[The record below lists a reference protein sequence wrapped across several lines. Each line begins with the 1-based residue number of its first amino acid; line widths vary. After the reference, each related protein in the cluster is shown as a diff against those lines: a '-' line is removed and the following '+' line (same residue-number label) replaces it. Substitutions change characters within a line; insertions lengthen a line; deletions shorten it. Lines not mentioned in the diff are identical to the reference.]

1 MRIYSIS
8 VNDDS
13 CESTLSLNRVD
24 SYAYPS
30 PIKSVTYNADY
41 GRVCILVEN
50 RCELLYSTDLAKGEY
65 KSLITPFK
73 KDATCCFCMH
83 GAFFCFVLR
92 IDSILFCGSDTITRI
107 SFTGQISE
115 QSFSHPILAI
125 DAINKSIALLLAN
138 GDAVFLFGPD
148 LREESRISIP
158 SITETS
164 ICTLLWGDA
173 SHLLLGVA
181 SSSSLH
187 LFLLSHSSTWSST
200 ELEPLCMP
208 DTGRPFASRWSL
220 CFDITLG
227 LFVASHAASSELC
240 LVSYNDAE
248 WKLLSASDGENV
260 CVPLDDCFEP
270 LAVERMAVVREG
282 DRSFLLFATD
292 GEDAA
297 AGIRRAYDDDVI
309 ILPTPFDFRENDAD
323 DFVFDVDPGC
333 VCTTVIN
340 MDEDSISLD
349 CPRLFM
355 DDEYHYYDENVPS
368 DLGDHSVKDDDAD
381 ITFNEYGLPV
391 VDGIINID
399 NTANDDN
406 HNDNTPDETPIPID
420 NDYQTLLPPPLSLPA
435 AIPALRALRQ
445 QMQRHRDHRKQLR
458 KQLESLPRESQLPPS
473 QRILRAIEEETAVL
487 TQLKEAKRSLRD
499 YLAKSAESIRLG
511 SQHPH
516 SLRWDLLARGFL
528 GTDACA
534 ILAPSAPETNVVV
547 ESLDRFFSEKP
558 SSLHVSFA
566 SLKSRTIASMAQEWR
581 SDSGKRV
588 SERCREEV
596 FEVLLREER
605 ERERER
611 EVAAAKE
618 AARAKE
624 EERKRQAE
632 ETLLK
637 EKERK
642 EKERREK
649 EKEEKERKG
658 KKEMPATTNPFA
670 ATQSSGVSGT
680 KENGMVEKPGVSQ
693 PAKNTV
699 NNGPFNAVTQTSG
712 NFGKKMEGNGGLF
725 GKAGEAQ
732 NGGLF
737 GKPAANGGVFNKPA
751 GNTENPFN
759 QPAGNGGLFSKPAE
773 SAGKGGLFGQTT
785 ETNGGLF
792 GKPAANGGMFNK
804 PAENNGGL
812 FGKPAENQNGG
823 LFGKP
828 AESGSGMF
836 NKPAEPNAGLFS
848 KPAEPN
854 AGLFSKPAAS
864 GGLFSSQ
871 GGFTS
876 QQSQGGLFG
885 GGQQSAFNAPK
896 GGLFASQAKQVNPVA
911 VLMSCHIG

>member
-1 MRIYSIS
+1 MR
-8 VNDDS
+8 
-13 CESTLSLNRVD
+13 RV
-24 SYAYPS
+24 A
-30 PIKSVTYNADY
+30 I
-41 GRVCILVEN
+41 VCKVD
-50 RCELLYSTDLAKGEY
+50 LLYFALHAG
-65 KSLITPFK
+65 SL
-73 KDATCCFCMH
+73 
-83 GAFFCFVLR
+83 
-92 IDSILFCGSDTITRI
+92 LFCGSDTITRI
-107 SFTGQISE
+107 TFTGQTSE
-115 QSFSHPILAI
+115 KSFSHPILSI
-125 DAINKSIALLLAN
+125 DTLNDSIALLLSN
-138 GDAVFLFGPD
+138 GEVVFLSGSD
-148 LREESRISIP
+148 LRETSRVTVPCVTESSL
-158 SITETS
+158 
-164 ICTLLWGDA
+164 CTLLWGEA

-181 SSSSLH
+181 SASLH
-187 LFLLSHSSTWSST
+187 LFLLSPQSAT
-200 ELEPLCMP
+200 ELAPLCTP
-208 DTGRPFASRWSL
+208 DTGRSFSSRWSL
-220 CFDITLG
+220 GFDAALG

-240 LVSYNDAE
+240 LVSRARGE
-248 WKLLSASDGENV
+248 WRLLSAGDGENV
-260 CVPLDDCFEP
+260 CVPLDESFEP
-270 LAVERMAVVREG
+270 LAVERVAVVRERG
-282 DRSFLLFATD
+282 KSFLFFATE

-297 AGIRRAYDDDVI
+297 AGIRRVCGDEEEDNDDIHSDDGDDGCNDDGEEEEMNDDDEE
-309 ILPTPFDFRENDAD
+309 DMN
-323 DFVFDVDPGC
+323 
-333 VCTTVIN
+333 
-340 MDEDSISLD
+340 DEDS
-349 CPRLFM
+349 
-355 DDEYHYYDENVPS
+355 N
-368 DLGDHSVKDDDAD
+368 
-381 ITFNEYGLPV
+381 N
-391 VDGIINID
+391 N
-399 NTANDDN
+399 NTNNDDN
-406 HNDNTPDETPIPID
+406 DDDMDSQHTNDHDDIMMDTTMNDLSITEKENNNDISPDETPIPID
-420 NDYQTLLPPPLSLPA
+420 NEYQTLIPPPLSLPA
-435 AIPALRALRQ
+435 AIPALRELQRHIL
-445 QMQRHRDHRKQLR
+445 RHRDHR

-658 KKEMPATTNPFA
+658 KKEMPATTNPLA

-712 NFGKKMEGNGGLF
+712 NFGKKTEGNGGLF

-848 KPAEPN
+848 KPA
-854 AGLFSKPAAS
+854 AS

>member
-1 MRIYSIS
+1 MR
-8 VNDDS
+8 
-13 CESTLSLNRVD
+13 RV
-24 SYAYPS
+24 A
-30 PIKSVTYNADY
+30 I
-41 GRVCILVEN
+41 VCKVD
-50 RCELLYSTDLAKGEY
+50 LLYFALHAG
-65 KSLITPFK
+65 SL
-73 KDATCCFCMH
+73 
-83 GAFFCFVLR
+83 
-92 IDSILFCGSDTITRI
+92 LFCGSDTITRI
-107 SFTGQISE
+107 SFTGETSE
-115 QSFSHPILAI
+115 KSFSHPILSI
-125 DAINKSIALLLAN
+125 DTLNDSIALLLSN
-138 GDAVFLFGPD
+138 GEVVFLSGSD
-148 LREESRISIP
+148 LRETSRVTVPCVTESSL
-158 SITETS
+158 
-164 ICTLLWGDA
+164 CTLLWGEA

-181 SSSSLH
+181 SASLH
-187 LFLLSHSSTWSST
+187 LFLLSPQSAT
-200 ELEPLCMP
+200 ELAPLCTP
-208 DTGRPFASRWSL
+208 DTGRSFSSRWSL
-220 CFDITLG
+220 GFDAALG

-240 LVSYNDAE
+240 LVSRARGE
-248 WKLLSASDGENV
+248 WRLLSADDGENV
-260 CVPLDDCFEP
+260 CVPLDEGFEP
-270 LAVERMAVVREG
+270 LAVERVAVVRERG
-282 DRSFLLFATD
+282 KSFLFFATE

-297 AGIRRAYDDDVI
+297 AGIRRVCGDEEEMNDDGCNDDGDEEEMNDDDI
-309 ILPTPFDFRENDAD
+309 HSDDDDDDMNDD
-323 DFVFDVDPGC
+323 GC
-333 VCTTVIN
+333 N
-340 MDEDSISLD
+340 DMNDEDS
-349 CPRLFM
+349 
-355 DDEYHYYDENVPS
+355 N
-368 DLGDHSVKDDDAD
+368 
-381 ITFNEYGLPV
+381 N
-391 VDGIINID
+391 N
-399 NTANDDN
+399 NTNNDDN
-406 HNDNTPDETPIPID
+406 DDDIDSQHTNDHDDIMMDTTMNDLSITEKENNNDISPDETPIPID
-420 NDYQTLLPPPLSLPA
+420 KEYQTLLPPPLSLPA
-435 AIPALRALRQ
+435 AIPALRELQRHIL
-445 QMQRHRDHRKQLR
+445 RHRDHR
-458 KQLESLPRESQLPPS
+458 KQLESLPREPQLPPS

-528 GTDACA
+528 GTDVCA

-642 EKERREK
+642 ERERREK
-649 EKEEKERKG
+649 EKEEKERREKEEKEEKEKG
-658 KKEMPATTNPFA
+658 KKEMPATTNPLA

-693 PAKNTV
+693 PAKNTA

-712 NFGKKMEGNGGLF
+712 NFGKKTEGNGGLF

-836 NKPAEPNAGLFS
+836 NKPAEPNAGLFN

-864 GGLFSSQ
+864 GGLFGSQ

-876 QQSQGGLFG
+876 QQNQGGLFG
-885 GGQQSAFNAPK
+885 SGQQSAFNAPK

>member
-1 MRIYSIS
+1 MR
-8 VNDDS
+8 
-13 CESTLSLNRVD
+13 RV
-24 SYAYPS
+24 A
-30 PIKSVTYNADY
+30 I
-41 GRVCILVEN
+41 VCKVD
-50 RCELLYSTDLAKGEY
+50 LLYFALHAG
-65 KSLITPFK
+65 SL
-73 KDATCCFCMH
+73 
-83 GAFFCFVLR
+83 
-92 IDSILFCGSDTITRI
+92 LFCGSDTITRI
-107 SFTGQISE
+107 SFTGQTSE
-115 QSFSHPILAI
+115 KSFSHPILSI
-125 DAINKSIALLLAN
+125 DTLNDSIALLLSN
-138 GDAVFLFGPD
+138 GEVVFLSGSD
-148 LREESRISIP
+148 LRETSRVTVPCVTESSL
-158 SITETS
+158 
-164 ICTLLWGDA
+164 CTLLWGEA

-181 SSSSLH
+181 SASLH
-187 LFLLSHSSTWSST
+187 LFLLSPQSAT
-200 ELEPLCMP
+200 ELAPLCTP
-208 DTGRPFASRWSL
+208 DTGRSFSSRWSL
-220 CFDITLG
+220 GFDAALG

-240 LVSYNDAE
+240 LVSRARGE
-248 WKLLSASDGENV
+248 WRLLSAGDGENV
-260 CVPLDDCFEP
+260 CVPLDESFEP
-270 LAVERMAVVREG
+270 LAVERVAVVRERG
-282 DRSFLLFATD
+282 KSFLFFATE

-297 AGIRRAYDDDVI
+297 AGIRRVCGEEEEDNDDIHSD
-309 ILPTPFDFRENDAD
+309 DGDDGCNDDGEEEEMND
-323 DFVFDVDPGC
+323 DEEEDM
-333 VCTTVIN
+333 N
-340 MDEDSISLD
+340 DEDS
-349 CPRLFM
+349 
-355 DDEYHYYDENVPS
+355 N
-368 DLGDHSVKDDDAD
+368 
-381 ITFNEYGLPV
+381 N
-391 VDGIINID
+391 N
-399 NTANDDN
+399 NTNNDDN
-406 HNDNTPDETPIPID
+406 DDDMDSQHTNDHDDIMMDTTMNDLSITEKENNNDISPDETPIPID
-420 NDYQTLLPPPLSLPA
+420 NEYQTLIPPPLSLPA
-435 AIPALRALRQ
+435 AIPALRELQRHIL
-445 QMQRHRDHRKQLR
+445 RHRDHR

-649 EKEEKERKG
+649 EKEEKEEKEKERKG
-658 KKEMPATTNPFA
+658 KKEMPATTNPLA

-712 NFGKKMEGNGGLF
+712 NFGKKTEGNGGLF

-848 KPAEPN
+848 KPA
-854 AGLFSKPAAS
+854 AS

>member
-1 MRIYSIS
+1 MR
-8 VNDDS
+8 
-13 CESTLSLNRVD
+13 RV
-24 SYAYPS
+24 A
-30 PIKSVTYNADY
+30 I
-41 GRVCILVEN
+41 VCKVD
-50 RCELLYSTDLAKGEY
+50 LLYFALHAG
-65 KSLITPFK
+65 SL
-73 KDATCCFCMH
+73 
-83 GAFFCFVLR
+83 
-92 IDSILFCGSDTITRI
+92 LFCGSDTITRI
-107 SFTGQISE
+107 SFTGQTSE
-115 QSFSHPILAI
+115 KSFSHPILSI
-125 DAINKSIALLLAN
+125 DTLNDSIALLLSN
-138 GDAVFLFGPD
+138 GEVVFLSGSD
-148 LREESRISIP
+148 LRETSRVTVPCVTESSL
-158 SITETS
+158 
-164 ICTLLWGDA
+164 CTLLWGEA

-181 SSSSLH
+181 SASLH
-187 LFLLSHSSTWSST
+187 LFLLSPQSAT
-200 ELEPLCMP
+200 ELAPLCTP
-208 DTGRPFASRWSL
+208 DTGRSFTSRWSL
-220 CFDITLG
+220 GFDAALG

-240 LVSYNDAE
+240 LVSRARGE
-248 WKLLSASDGENV
+248 WRLLSAGDGENV
-260 CVPLDDCFEP
+260 CVPLDETFEP
-270 LAVERMAVVREG
+270 LAVERVAVVRERG
-282 DRSFLLFATD
+282 KSFLFFATE

-297 AGIRRAYDDDVI
+297 AGIRRVCGEEEEDNNDDIHSDDGDDGCNDDGEEEEMNDDDEE
-309 ILPTPFDFRENDAD
+309 DMN
-323 DFVFDVDPGC
+323 
-333 VCTTVIN
+333 
-340 MDEDSISLD
+340 DEDS
-349 CPRLFM
+349 
-355 DDEYHYYDENVPS
+355 N
-368 DLGDHSVKDDDAD
+368 
-381 ITFNEYGLPV
+381 N
-391 VDGIINID
+391 N
-399 NTANDDN
+399 NTNNDDN
-406 HNDNTPDETPIPID
+406 DDDMDSQHTNDHDDIMMDTTMNDLSITEKENNNDISPDETPIPID
-420 NDYQTLLPPPLSLPA
+420 NEYQTLIPPPLSLPA
-435 AIPALRALRQ
+435 AIPALREL
-445 QMQRHRDHRKQLR
+445 QRHILHHRDHR

-566 SLKSRTIASMAQEWR
+566 SLKSRTIASMAQKWR

-658 KKEMPATTNPFA
+658 KKEMPATTNPLA

-712 NFGKKMEGNGGLF
+712 NFGKKTEGNGGLF

-737 GKPAANGGVFNKPA
+737 GKPAANGGMFNKPA

-848 KPAEPN
+848 KPA
-854 AGLFSKPAAS
+854 AS

>member
-1 MRIYSIS
+1 MR
-8 VNDDS
+8 
-13 CESTLSLNRVD
+13 RV
-24 SYAYPS
+24 A
-30 PIKSVTYNADY
+30 I
-41 GRVCILVEN
+41 VCKVD
-50 RCELLYSTDLAKGEY
+50 LLYFALHAG
-65 KSLITPFK
+65 SL
-73 KDATCCFCMH
+73 
-83 GAFFCFVLR
+83 
-92 IDSILFCGSDTITRI
+92 LFCGSDTITRI
-107 SFTGQISE
+107 SFTGQTSE
-115 QSFSHPILAI
+115 KSFSHPILSI
-125 DAINKSIALLLAN
+125 DTLNDSIALLLSN
-138 GDAVFLFGPD
+138 GEVVFLSGSD
-148 LREESRISIP
+148 LRETSRVTVPCVTESSL
-158 SITETS
+158 
-164 ICTLLWGDA
+164 CTLLWGEA

-181 SSSSLH
+181 SASLH
-187 LFLLSHSSTWSST
+187 LFLLSPQSAT
-200 ELEPLCMP
+200 ELAPLCTP
-208 DTGRPFASRWSL
+208 DTGCSFSSRWSFG
-220 CFDITLG
+220 FDAALG

-240 LVSYNDAE
+240 LVNRARGE
-248 WKLLSASDGENV
+248 WRLLSAGDGENV
-260 CVPLDDCFEP
+260 CVPLDESFEP
-270 LAVERMAVVREG
+270 LAVERVAVVREG
-282 DRSFLLFATD
+282 GKSFLFFATE

-297 AGIRRAYDDDVI
+297 AGIRRVCGDEEENDNDDIHSDDGCNDDD
-309 ILPTPFDFRENDAD
+309 DDDMNDD
-323 DFVFDVDPGC
+323 GC
-333 VCTTVIN
+333 N
-340 MDEDSISLD
+340 DMNDEDG
-349 CPRLFM
+349 
-355 DDEYHYYDENVPS
+355 N
-368 DLGDHSVKDDDAD
+368 
-381 ITFNEYGLPV
+381 N
-391 VDGIINID
+391 N
-399 NTANDDN
+399 NTNNDDN
-406 HNDNTPDETPIPID
+406 DDDMDSQHTNDHDDIMMDTTMNDLSITEKENNNDISPDETPIPID
-420 NDYQTLLPPPLSLPA
+420 KEYQTLLPPPLSLPA
-435 AIPALRALRQ
+435 AIPALRELQRHIL
-445 QMQRHRDHRKQLR
+445 RHRDHR
-458 KQLESLPRESQLPPS
+458 KQLESLPREPQLPPS

-528 GTDACA
+528 GTDVCA

-637 EKERK
+637 EKERR

-649 EKEEKERKG
+649 EKEKEEKERKEKEEKG

-693 PAKNTV
+693 PAKNTA

-712 NFGKKMEGNGGLF
+712 NFGKKTEGNGGLF

-751 GNTENPFN
+751 GNTGNPFN

-848 KPAEPN
+848 KPAASE
-854 AGLFSKPAAS
+854 GLF
-864 GGLFSSQ
+864 GSQ

>member
-1 MRIYSIS
+1 MR
-8 VNDDS
+8 
-13 CESTLSLNRVD
+13 RV
-24 SYAYPS
+24 A
-30 PIKSVTYNADY
+30 I
-41 GRVCILVEN
+41 VCKVD
-50 RCELLYSTDLAKGEY
+50 LLYFALHAG
-65 KSLITPFK
+65 SL
-73 KDATCCFCMH
+73 
-83 GAFFCFVLR
+83 
-92 IDSILFCGSDTITRI
+92 LFCGSDTITRI
-107 SFTGQISE
+107 SFTGQTSE
-115 QSFSHPILAI
+115 KSFSHPILSI
-125 DAINKSIALLLAN
+125 DTLNDSIALLLSN
-138 GDAVFLFGPD
+138 GEVVFLSGSD
-148 LREESRISIP
+148 LRETSRVTVPCVTESSL
-158 SITETS
+158 
-164 ICTLLWGDA
+164 CTLLWGEA

-181 SSSSLH
+181 SASLH
-187 LFLLSHSSTWSST
+187 LFLLSPQSAT
-200 ELEPLCMP
+200 ELAPLCTP
-208 DTGRPFASRWSL
+208 DTGRSFTSRWSL
-220 CFDITLG
+220 GFDAALG

-240 LVSYNDAE
+240 LVSRARGE
-248 WKLLSASDGENV
+248 WRLLSAGDGENV
-260 CVPLDDCFEP
+260 CVPLDESFEP
-270 LAVERMAVVREG
+270 LAVERVAVVRERG
-282 DRSFLLFATD
+282 KSFLFFATE

-297 AGIRRAYDDDVI
+297 AGIRRVCGEEEEEDNDDIHSD
-309 ILPTPFDFRENDAD
+309 DGDDGCNDDGEEEMND
-323 DFVFDVDPGC
+323 DEEEDM
-333 VCTTVIN
+333 N
-340 MDEDSISLD
+340 DEDS
-349 CPRLFM
+349 
-355 DDEYHYYDENVPS
+355 N
-368 DLGDHSVKDDDAD
+368 
-381 ITFNEYGLPV
+381 N
-391 VDGIINID
+391 N
-399 NTANDDN
+399 NTNNDDN
-406 HNDNTPDETPIPID
+406 DDDMDSQHTNDHDDIMMDTTMNDLSITEKENNNDISPDETPIPID
-420 NDYQTLLPPPLSLPA
+420 NEYQTLIPPPLSLPA
-435 AIPALRALRQ
+435 AIPALRELQRHIL
-445 QMQRHRDHRKQLR
+445 RHRDHR

-658 KKEMPATTNPFA
+658 KKEMPATTNPLA

-712 NFGKKMEGNGGLF
+712 NFGKKTEGNGGLF

-737 GKPAANGGVFNKPA
+737 GKPAANGGMFNKPA

-848 KPAEPN
+848 KPA
-854 AGLFSKPAAS
+854 AS

>member
-1 MRIYSIS
+1 MR
-8 VNDDS
+8 
-13 CESTLSLNRVD
+13 RV
-24 SYAYPS
+24 A
-30 PIKSVTYNADY
+30 I
-41 GRVCILVEN
+41 VCKVD
-50 RCELLYSTDLAKGEY
+50 LLYFALHAG
-65 KSLITPFK
+65 SL
-73 KDATCCFCMH
+73 
-83 GAFFCFVLR
+83 
-92 IDSILFCGSDTITRI
+92 LFCGSDTITRI
-107 SFTGQISE
+107 SFTGQTSE
-115 QSFSHPILAI
+115 KSFSHPILSI
-125 DAINKSIALLLAN
+125 DTLNDSIALLLSN
-138 GDAVFLFGPD
+138 GEVVFLSGSD
-148 LREESRISIP
+148 LRETSRVTVPCVTESSL
-158 SITETS
+158 
-164 ICTLLWGDA
+164 CTLLWGEA

-181 SSSSLH
+181 SASLH
-187 LFLLSHSSTWSST
+187 LFLLSPQSAT
-200 ELEPLCMP
+200 ELAPLCTP
-208 DTGRPFASRWSL
+208 DTGRSFSSRWSL
-220 CFDITLG
+220 GFDAALG

-240 LVSYNDAE
+240 LVSRARGE
-248 WKLLSASDGENV
+248 WRLLSAGDGENV
-260 CVPLDDCFEP
+260 CVPLDESFEP
-270 LAVERMAVVREG
+270 LAVERVAVVRERG
-282 DRSFLLFATD
+282 KSFLFFATE

-297 AGIRRAYDDDVI
+297 AGIRRVCGEEEEEDNDDIHSDDGDDI
-309 ILPTPFDFRENDAD
+309 HSDDGDDIHSDDGDEEEDNDDIHSD
-323 DFVFDVDPGC
+323 DGDDGC
-333 VCTTVIN
+333 N
-340 MDEDSISLD
+340 DDGEEEEMNDDEEEDMNDEDS
-349 CPRLFM
+349 
-355 DDEYHYYDENVPS
+355 N
-368 DLGDHSVKDDDAD
+368 
-381 ITFNEYGLPV
+381 N
-391 VDGIINID
+391 N
-399 NTANDDN
+399 NTNNDDN
-406 HNDNTPDETPIPID
+406 DDDMDSQHTNDHDDIMMDTTMNDLSITEKENNNDISPDETPIPID
-420 NDYQTLLPPPLSLPA
+420 NEYQTLIPPPLSLPA
-435 AIPALRALRQ
+435 AIPALRELQRHIL
-445 QMQRHRDHRKQLR
+445 RHRDHR
-458 KQLESLPRESQLPPS
+458 KQLESLPREPQLPPS

-558 SSLHVSFA
+558 SSVHVSFA

-658 KKEMPATTNPFA
+658 KKEMPATTNPLA

-693 PAKNTV
+693 PAKNTA

-712 NFGKKMEGNGGLF
+712 NFGKKTEGNGGLF

-751 GNTENPFN
+751 GNTGNPFN

-848 KPAEPN
+848 KPA
-854 AGLFSKPAAS
+854 AS

>member
-1 MRIYSIS
+1 MH
-8 VNDDS
+8 
-13 CESTLSLNRVD
+13 RV
-24 SYAYPS
+24 A
-30 PIKSVTYNADY
+30 I
-41 GRVCILVEN
+41 VCKVD
-50 RCELLYSTDLAKGEY
+50 LLYFALHAG
-65 KSLITPFK
+65 SL
-73 KDATCCFCMH
+73 
-83 GAFFCFVLR
+83 
-92 IDSILFCGSDTITRI
+92 LFCGSDTITRI
-107 SFTGQISE
+107 SFTGQTSE
-115 QSFSHPILAI
+115 KSFSHPILSI
-125 DAINKSIALLLAN
+125 DTLNDSIALLLSN
-138 GDAVFLFGPD
+138 GEVVFLSGSD
-148 LREESRISIP
+148 LRETSRVTVPCVTESSL
-158 SITETS
+158 
-164 ICTLLWGDA
+164 CTLLWGEA

-181 SSSSLH
+181 SASLH
-187 LFLLSHSSTWSST
+187 LFLLSPQSAT
-200 ELEPLCMP
+200 ELAPLCTP
-208 DTGRPFASRWSL
+208 DTGRSFSSRWSL
-220 CFDITLG
+220 GFDAALG

-240 LVSYNDAE
+240 LVSRARGE
-248 WKLLSASDGENV
+248 WRLLSAGDGENV
-260 CVPLDDCFEP
+260 CVPLDESFEP
-270 LAVERMAVVREG
+270 LAVERVAVVREG
-282 DRSFLLFATD
+282 GKSFLFFATE

-297 AGIRRAYDDDVI
+297 AGIRRVCGEEEEDDNDDIHSDDGDEEEDNDDIHSDYGDDIHSDDGEEEEMNDDDEE
-309 ILPTPFDFRENDAD
+309 DMN
-323 DFVFDVDPGC
+323 
-333 VCTTVIN
+333 
-340 MDEDSISLD
+340 DEDS
-349 CPRLFM
+349 
-355 DDEYHYYDENVPS
+355 N
-368 DLGDHSVKDDDAD
+368 
-381 ITFNEYGLPV
+381 N
-391 VDGIINID
+391 N
-399 NTANDDN
+399 NTNNDDN
-406 HNDNTPDETPIPID
+406 DDDMDSQHTNDHDDIMMDTTMNDLSITEKENNNDISPDETPIPID
-420 NDYQTLLPPPLSLPA
+420 NEYQTLIPPPLSLPA
-435 AIPALRALRQ
+435 AIPALRELQRHIL
-445 QMQRHRDHRKQLR
+445 RHRDHR

-658 KKEMPATTNPFA
+658 KKEMLATTNPLA

-712 NFGKKMEGNGGLF
+712 NFGKKTEGNGGLF

-848 KPAEPN
+848 KPA
-854 AGLFSKPAAS
+854 AS

-896 GGLFASQAKQVNPVA
+896 GGLVASQAKQVNPVA

>member
-1 MRIYSIS
+1 MR
-8 VNDDS
+8 
-13 CESTLSLNRVD
+13 RV
-24 SYAYPS
+24 A
-30 PIKSVTYNADY
+30 I
-41 GRVCILVEN
+41 VCKVD
-50 RCELLYSTDLAKGEY
+50 LLYFALHAG
-65 KSLITPFK
+65 SL
-73 KDATCCFCMH
+73 
-83 GAFFCFVLR
+83 
-92 IDSILFCGSDTITRI
+92 LFCGSDTITRI
-107 SFTGQISE
+107 SFTGQTSE
-115 QSFSHPILAI
+115 KSFSHPILSI
-125 DAINKSIALLLAN
+125 DTLNDSIALLLSN
-138 GDAVFLFGPD
+138 GEVVFLSGSD
-148 LREESRISIP
+148 LRETSRVTVPCVTESSL
-158 SITETS
+158 
-164 ICTLLWGDA
+164 CTLLCGEA

-181 SSSSLH
+181 SASLH
-187 LFLLSHSSTWSST
+187 LFLLSPQSAT
-200 ELEPLCMP
+200 ELAPLCTP
-208 DTGRPFASRWSL
+208 DTGRSFSSRWSL
-220 CFDITLG
+220 GFDAALG

-240 LVSYNDAE
+240 LVSRARGE
-248 WKLLSASDGENV
+248 WRLLSAGDGENV
-260 CVPLDDCFEP
+260 CVPLDEGFEP
-270 LAVERMAVVREG
+270 LAVERVAVVREG
-282 DRSFLLFATD
+282 GKSFLFFATE

-297 AGIRRAYDDDVI
+297 AGIRRVCGDEEEMNDIHSDNDGEEEEMNDIGCNDDGDEEENDNDDIHSDDDG
-309 ILPTPFDFRENDAD
+309 EEEEMNDI
-323 DFVFDVDPGC
+323 GC
-333 VCTTVIN
+333 N
-340 MDEDSISLD
+340 DMNDEDS
-349 CPRLFM
+349 
-355 DDEYHYYDENVPS
+355 N
-368 DLGDHSVKDDDAD
+368 
-381 ITFNEYGLPV
+381 N
-391 VDGIINID
+391 N
-399 NTANDDN
+399 NTNNDDN
-406 HNDNTPDETPIPID
+406 DDDMDSQHTNDHDDIMMDTTMNDLSITEKENNNDISPDETLIPID
-420 NDYQTLLPPPLSLPA
+420 KEYQTLIPPPLSLPA
-435 AIPALRALRQ
+435 AIPALRELQRHIL
-445 QMQRHRDHRKQLR
+445 RHRDHR
-458 KQLESLPRESQLPPS
+458 KQLESLPREPQLPPS

-528 GTDACA
+528 GTDVCA

-637 EKERK
+637 EKERR

-649 EKEEKERKG
+649 EKEKEEKERKEKEEKG
-658 KKEMPATTNPFA
+658 KKEMPATTNPLA

-693 PAKNTV
+693 PAKNTA

-712 NFGKKMEGNGGLF
+712 NFGKKTEGNGGLF

-804 PAENNGGL
+804 PTENNGGL

-854 AGLFSKPAAS
+854 AGLFNKPAAS
-864 GGLFSSQ
+864 EGLFGSQ

>member
-1 MRIYSIS
+1 
-8 VNDDS
+8 
-13 CESTLSLNRVD
+13 
-24 SYAYPS
+24 
-30 PIKSVTYNADY
+30 
-41 GRVCILVEN
+41 
-50 RCELLYSTDLAKGEY
+50 
-65 KSLITPFK
+65 
-73 KDATCCFCMH
+73 
-83 GAFFCFVLR
+83 
-92 IDSILFCGSDTITRI
+92 
-107 SFTGQISE
+107 
-115 QSFSHPILAI
+115 
-125 DAINKSIALLLAN
+125 
-138 GDAVFLFGPD
+138 
-148 LREESRISIP
+148 
-158 SITETS
+158 
-164 ICTLLWGDA
+164 
-173 SHLLLGVA
+173 
-181 SSSSLH
+181 
-187 LFLLSHSSTWSST
+187 
-200 ELEPLCMP
+200 MP

-240 LVSYNDAE
+240 LVSRARGE
-248 WKLLSASDGENV
+248 WRLLSAGDGENV
-260 CVPLDDCFEP
+260 CVPLDESFEP
-270 LAVERMAVVREG
+270 LAVERVAVVRERG
-282 DRSFLLFATD
+282 KSFLFFATE

-297 AGIRRAYDDDVI
+297 AGIRRVCGEEEEDD
-309 ILPTPFDFRENDAD
+309 NDDIHSD
-323 DFVFDVDPGC
+323 DGDDIHSDDGDDGC
-333 VCTTVIN
+333 N
-340 MDEDSISLD
+340 DDGEEEEMNDDEEEDMNDEDS
-349 CPRLFM
+349 
-355 DDEYHYYDENVPS
+355 N
-368 DLGDHSVKDDDAD
+368 
-381 ITFNEYGLPV
+381 N
-391 VDGIINID
+391 N
-399 NTANDDN
+399 NTNNDDN
-406 HNDNTPDETPIPID
+406 DDDMDSQHTNDHDDIMMDTTMNDLSITEKENNNDISPDETPIPID
-420 NDYQTLLPPPLSLPA
+420 NEYQTLIPPPLSLPA
-435 AIPALRALRQ
+435 AIPALRESQRHIL
-445 QMQRHRDHRKQLR
+445 RHRDHR

-566 SLKSRTIASMAQEWR
+566 SLKSRTIASMAQKWR

-658 KKEMPATTNPFA
+658 KKEMPATTNPLA

-712 NFGKKMEGNGGLF
+712 NFGKKTEGNGGLF

-732 NGGLF
+732 NGGVF

-848 KPAEPN
+848 KPA
-854 AGLFSKPAAS
+854 AS

>member
-1 MRIYSIS
+1 MH
-8 VNDDS
+8 
-13 CESTLSLNRVD
+13 RV
-24 SYAYPS
+24 A
-30 PIKSVTYNADY
+30 I
-41 GRVCILVEN
+41 VCKVD
-50 RCELLYSTDLAKGEY
+50 LLYFALHAG
-65 KSLITPFK
+65 SL
-73 KDATCCFCMH
+73 
-83 GAFFCFVLR
+83 
-92 IDSILFCGSDTITRI
+92 LFCGSDTITRI
-107 SFTGQISE
+107 SFTGQTSE
-115 QSFSHPILAI
+115 KSFSHPILSI
-125 DAINKSIALLLAN
+125 DTLNDSIALLLSN
-138 GDAVFLFGPD
+138 GEVVFLSGSD
-148 LREESRISIP
+148 LRETSRVTVPCVTESSL
-158 SITETS
+158 
-164 ICTLLWGDA
+164 CTLLWGEA

-181 SSSSLH
+181 SASLH
-187 LFLLSHSSTWSST
+187 LFLLSPQSAT
-200 ELEPLCMP
+200 ELAPLCTP
-208 DTGRPFASRWSL
+208 DTGRSFSSRWSL
-220 CFDITLG
+220 GFDAALG

-240 LVSYNDAE
+240 LVSRARGE
-248 WKLLSASDGENV
+248 WRLLSAGDGENV
-260 CVPLDDCFEP
+260 CVPLDESFEP
-270 LAVERMAVVREG
+270 LAVERVAVVREG
-282 DRSFLLFATD
+282 GKSFLFFATE

-297 AGIRRAYDDDVI
+297 AGIRRVCGEEEEDDNDDIHSDDGDEEEDNDDIHSDDGDDIHSDDGEEEEMNDDDEE
-309 ILPTPFDFRENDAD
+309 DMN
-323 DFVFDVDPGC
+323 
-333 VCTTVIN
+333 
-340 MDEDSISLD
+340 DEDS
-349 CPRLFM
+349 
-355 DDEYHYYDENVPS
+355 N
-368 DLGDHSVKDDDAD
+368 
-381 ITFNEYGLPV
+381 N
-391 VDGIINID
+391 N
-399 NTANDDN
+399 NTNNDDN
-406 HNDNTPDETPIPID
+406 DDDMDSQHTNDHDDIMMDTTMNDLSITEKENNNDISPDETPIPID
-420 NDYQTLLPPPLSLPA
+420 NEYQTLIPPPLSLPA
-435 AIPALRALRQ
+435 AIPALRELQRHIL
-445 QMQRHRDHRKQLR
+445 RHRDHR

-658 KKEMPATTNPFA
+658 KKEMLATTNPLA

-712 NFGKKMEGNGGLF
+712 NFGKKTEGNGGLF

-848 KPAEPN
+848 KPA
-854 AGLFSKPAAS
+854 AS

>member
-1 MRIYSIS
+1 MR
-8 VNDDS
+8 
-13 CESTLSLNRVD
+13 RV
-24 SYAYPS
+24 A
-30 PIKSVTYNADY
+30 I
-41 GRVCILVEN
+41 VCKVD
-50 RCELLYSTDLAKGEY
+50 LLYFALHAG
-65 KSLITPFK
+65 SL
-73 KDATCCFCMH
+73 
-83 GAFFCFVLR
+83 
-92 IDSILFCGSDTITRI
+92 LFCGSDTITRI
-107 SFTGQISE
+107 SFTGQTSE
-115 QSFSHPILAI
+115 KSFSHPILSI
-125 DAINKSIALLLAN
+125 DTLNDSIALLLSN
-138 GDAVFLFGPD
+138 GEVVFLSGSD
-148 LREESRISIP
+148 LRETSRVTVPCVTESSL
-158 SITETS
+158 
-164 ICTLLWGDA
+164 CTLLWGEA

-181 SSSSLH
+181 SASLH
-187 LFLLSHSSTWSST
+187 LFLLSPQSAT
-200 ELEPLCMP
+200 ELAPLCTP
-208 DTGRPFASRWSL
+208 DTGRSFTSRWSL
-220 CFDITLG
+220 GFDAALG

-240 LVSYNDAE
+240 LVSRARGE
-248 WKLLSASDGENV
+248 WRLLSAGDGENV
-260 CVPLDDCFEP
+260 CVPLDEGFEP
-270 LAVERMAVVREG
+270 LAVERVAVVREG
-282 DRSFLLFATD
+282 GKSFLFFATE

-297 AGIRRAYDDDVI
+297 AGIRRVCGEEEEDD
-309 ILPTPFDFRENDAD
+309 NDDIHSD
-323 DFVFDVDPGC
+323 DGDEEEDNDDIHSDDGDD
-333 VCTTVIN
+333 IHSDDGEEEEMN
-340 MDEDSISLD
+340 DDEEEDMNDEDS
-349 CPRLFM
+349 
-355 DDEYHYYDENVPS
+355 N
-368 DLGDHSVKDDDAD
+368 
-381 ITFNEYGLPV
+381 N
-391 VDGIINID
+391 N
-399 NTANDDN
+399 NTNNDDN
-406 HNDNTPDETPIPID
+406 DDDMDSQHTNDHDDIMMDTTMNDLSITEKENNNDISPDETPIPID
-420 NDYQTLLPPPLSLPA
+420 NEYQTLIPPPLSLPA
-435 AIPALRALRQ
+435 AIPALRELQRHIL
-445 QMQRHRDHRKQLR
+445 RHRDHR

-642 EKERREK
+642 EKE
-649 EKEEKERKG
+649 KEEKERKEKEKG

-712 NFGKKMEGNGGLF
+712 NFGKKTEGNGGLF

-848 KPAEPN
+848 KPA
-854 AGLFSKPAAS
+854 AS

>member
-1 MRIYSIS
+1 MR
-8 VNDDS
+8 
-13 CESTLSLNRVD
+13 RV
-24 SYAYPS
+24 A
-30 PIKSVTYNADY
+30 I
-41 GRVCILVEN
+41 VCKVD
-50 RCELLYSTDLAKGEY
+50 LLYFALHAG
-65 KSLITPFK
+65 SL
-73 KDATCCFCMH
+73 
-83 GAFFCFVLR
+83 
-92 IDSILFCGSDTITRI
+92 LFCGSDTITRI
-107 SFTGQISE
+107 SFTGQTSE
-115 QSFSHPILAI
+115 KSFSHPILSI
-125 DAINKSIALLLAN
+125 DTLNDSIALLLSN
-138 GDAVFLFGPD
+138 GEVVFLSGSD
-148 LREESRISIP
+148 LRETSRVTVPCVTESSL
-158 SITETS
+158 
-164 ICTLLWGDA
+164 CTLLWGEA

-181 SSSSLH
+181 SASLH
-187 LFLLSHSSTWSST
+187 LFLLSPQSAT
-200 ELEPLCMP
+200 ELAPLCTP
-208 DTGRPFASRWSL
+208 DTGRSFSSRWSL
-220 CFDITLG
+220 GFDAALG

-240 LVSYNDAE
+240 LVSRARGE
-248 WKLLSASDGENV
+248 WRLLSAGDGENV
-260 CVPLDDCFEP
+260 CVPLDESFEP
-270 LAVERMAVVREG
+270 LAVERVAVVRERG
-282 DRSFLLFATD
+282 KSFLFFATE

-297 AGIRRAYDDDVI
+297 AGIRRVCGEEEEDD
-309 ILPTPFDFRENDAD
+309 NDDIHSD
-323 DFVFDVDPGC
+323 DGDDIHSDDGDDGC
-333 VCTTVIN
+333 N
-340 MDEDSISLD
+340 DDGEEEEMNDDEEEDMNDEDS
-349 CPRLFM
+349 
-355 DDEYHYYDENVPS
+355 N
-368 DLGDHSVKDDDAD
+368 
-381 ITFNEYGLPV
+381 N
-391 VDGIINID
+391 N
-399 NTANDDN
+399 NTNNDDN
-406 HNDNTPDETPIPID
+406 DDDMDSQHTNDHDDIMMDTTMNDLSITEKENNNDISPDETPIPID
-420 NDYQTLLPPPLSLPA
+420 NEYQTLIPPPLSLPA
-435 AIPALRALRQ
+435 AIPALRELQRHIL
-445 QMQRHRDHRKQLR
+445 RHRDHR

-566 SLKSRTIASMAQEWR
+566 SLKSRTIASMAQKWR

-658 KKEMPATTNPFA
+658 KKEMPATTNPLA

-712 NFGKKMEGNGGLF
+712 NFGKKTEGNGGLF

-848 KPAEPN
+848 KPA
-854 AGLFSKPAAS
+854 AS

>member
-1 MRIYSIS
+1 MR
-8 VNDDS
+8 
-13 CESTLSLNRVD
+13 RV
-24 SYAYPS
+24 A
-30 PIKSVTYNADY
+30 I
-41 GRVCILVEN
+41 VCKVD
-50 RCELLYSTDLAKGEY
+50 LLYFALHAG
-65 KSLITPFK
+65 SL
-73 KDATCCFCMH
+73 
-83 GAFFCFVLR
+83 
-92 IDSILFCGSDTITRI
+92 LFCGSDTITRI
-107 SFTGQISE
+107 SFTGQTSE
-115 QSFSHPILAI
+115 KSFSHPILSI
-125 DAINKSIALLLAN
+125 DTLNDSIALLLSN
-138 GDAVFLFGPD
+138 GEVVFLSGSD
-148 LREESRISIP
+148 LRETSRVTVPCVTESSL
-158 SITETS
+158 
-164 ICTLLWGDA
+164 CTLLWGEA

-181 SSSSLH
+181 SASLH
-187 LFLLSHSSTWSST
+187 LFLLSPQSAT
-200 ELEPLCMP
+200 ELAPLCTP
-208 DTGRPFASRWSL
+208 DTGRSFSSRWSL
-220 CFDITLG
+220 GFDAALG

-240 LVSYNDAE
+240 LVSRARGE
-248 WKLLSASDGENV
+248 WRLLSAGDGENV
-260 CVPLDDCFEP
+260 CVPLDESFEP
-270 LAVERMAVVREG
+270 LAVERVAVVRERG
-282 DRSFLLFATD
+282 KSFLFFATE

-297 AGIRRAYDDDVI
+297 AGIRRVCGEEEEDD
-309 ILPTPFDFRENDAD
+309 NDDIHSD
-323 DFVFDVDPGC
+323 DGDDIHSDDGDDIHSDDGDDGC
-333 VCTTVIN
+333 N
-340 MDEDSISLD
+340 DDGEEEEMNDDEEEDMNDEDS
-349 CPRLFM
+349 
-355 DDEYHYYDENVPS
+355 N
-368 DLGDHSVKDDDAD
+368 
-381 ITFNEYGLPV
+381 N
-391 VDGIINID
+391 N
-399 NTANDDN
+399 NTNNDDN
-406 HNDNTPDETPIPID
+406 DDDMDSQHTNDHDDIMMDTTMNDLSITEKENNNDISPDETPIPID
-420 NDYQTLLPPPLSLPA
+420 NEYQTLIPPPLSLPA
-435 AIPALRALRQ
+435 AIPALRELQRHIL
-445 QMQRHRDHRKQLR
+445 RHRDHR

-566 SLKSRTIASMAQEWR
+566 SLKSRTIASMAQKWR

-658 KKEMPATTNPFA
+658 KKEMPATTNPLA

-712 NFGKKMEGNGGLF
+712 NFGKKTEGNGGLF

-848 KPAEPN
+848 KPA
-854 AGLFSKPAAS
+854 AS

>member
-1 MRIYSIS
+1 MR
-8 VNDDS
+8 
-13 CESTLSLNRVD
+13 RV
-24 SYAYPS
+24 A
-30 PIKSVTYNADY
+30 I
-41 GRVCILVEN
+41 VCKVD
-50 RCELLYSTDLAKGEY
+50 LLYFALHAG
-65 KSLITPFK
+65 SL
-73 KDATCCFCMH
+73 
-83 GAFFCFVLR
+83 
-92 IDSILFCGSDTITRI
+92 LFCGSDTITRI
-107 SFTGQISE
+107 SFTGQTSE
-115 QSFSHPILAI
+115 KSFSHPILSI
-125 DAINKSIALLLAN
+125 DTLNDSIALLLSN
-138 GDAVFLFGPD
+138 GEVVFLSGSD
-148 LREESRISIP
+148 LRETSRVTVPCVTESSL
-158 SITETS
+158 
-164 ICTLLWGDA
+164 CTLLWGEA

-181 SSSSLH
+181 SASLH
-187 LFLLSHSSTWSST
+187 LFLLSPQSAT
-200 ELEPLCMP
+200 ELAPLCTP
-208 DTGRPFASRWSL
+208 DTGRSFSSRWSL
-220 CFDITLG
+220 GFDAALG

-240 LVSYNDAE
+240 LVSRARGE
-248 WKLLSASDGENV
+248 WRLLSAGDGENV
-260 CVPLDDCFEP
+260 CVPLDEGFEP
-270 LAVERMAVVREG
+270 LAVKRVAVVREG
-282 DRSFLLFATD
+282 GKSFLFFATE

-297 AGIRRAYDDDVI
+297 AGIRRVCGDEEEDDNDDIHSDDGDDDM
-309 ILPTPFDFRENDAD
+309 NDDGCND
-323 DFVFDVDPGC
+323 DGC
-333 VCTTVIN
+333 NDDGDDDGEEEEMNDDGCN
-340 MDEDSISLD
+340 DMNDEDG
-349 CPRLFM
+349 
-355 DDEYHYYDENVPS
+355 N
-368 DLGDHSVKDDDAD
+368 
-381 ITFNEYGLPV
+381 N
-391 VDGIINID
+391 N
-399 NTANDDN
+399 NTNNDDN
-406 HNDNTPDETPIPID
+406 DDNIDSQHTNDHDDIMMDTTMNDLSITEKENNNDISPDETPIPID
-420 NDYQTLLPPPLSLPA
+420 KEYQTLLPPPLSLPA
-435 AIPALRALRQ
+435 AIPALRELQRHIL
-445 QMQRHRDHRKQLR
+445 RHRDHR
-458 KQLESLPRESQLPPS
+458 KQLESLPREPQLPPS

-528 GTDACA
+528 GTDVCA

-637 EKERK
+637 EKERR
-642 EKERREK
+642 EKERREKERREKEK

-658 KKEMPATTNPFA
+658 KEEKGKKEMPATTNPLA

-693 PAKNTV
+693 PAKNTA

-712 NFGKKMEGNGGLF
+712 NFGKKTEGNGGLF

-751 GNTENPFN
+751 GNTGNPFN

-836 NKPAEPNAGLFS
+836 S

-864 GGLFSSQ
+864 EGLFGSQ

-885 GGQQSAFNAPK
+885 GGQQSSFGAPK

>member
-1 MRIYSIS
+1 MR
-8 VNDDS
+8 
-13 CESTLSLNRVD
+13 RV
-24 SYAYPS
+24 A
-30 PIKSVTYNADY
+30 I
-41 GRVCILVEN
+41 VCKVD
-50 RCELLYSTDLAKGEY
+50 LLYFALHAG
-65 KSLITPFK
+65 SL
-73 KDATCCFCMH
+73 
-83 GAFFCFVLR
+83 
-92 IDSILFCGSDTITRI
+92 LFCGSDTITRI
-107 SFTGQISE
+107 SFTGQTSE
-115 QSFSHPILAI
+115 KSFSHPILSI
-125 DAINKSIALLLAN
+125 DTLNDSIALLLSN
-138 GDAVFLFGPD
+138 GEVVFLSGSD
-148 LREESRISIP
+148 LRETSRVTVPCVTESSL
-158 SITETS
+158 
-164 ICTLLWGDA
+164 CTLLWGEA

-181 SSSSLH
+181 SASLH
-187 LFLLSHSSTWSST
+187 LFLLSPQSAT
-200 ELEPLCMP
+200 ELAPLCTP
-208 DTGRPFASRWSL
+208 DTGCSFSSRWSFG
-220 CFDITLG
+220 FDAALG

-240 LVSYNDAE
+240 LVNRARGE
-248 WKLLSASDGENV
+248 WRLLSAGDGENV
-260 CVPLDDCFEP
+260 CVPLDESFEP
-270 LAVERMAVVREG
+270 LAVERVAVVRERG
-282 DRSFLLFATD
+282 KSFLFFATE

-297 AGIRRAYDDDVI
+297 AGIRRVCGDEEENDNDDIHSDDGCNDDD
-309 ILPTPFDFRENDAD
+309 DDDMNDD
-323 DFVFDVDPGC
+323 GC
-333 VCTTVIN
+333 N
-340 MDEDSISLD
+340 DMNDEDG
-349 CPRLFM
+349 
-355 DDEYHYYDENVPS
+355 N
-368 DLGDHSVKDDDAD
+368 
-381 ITFNEYGLPV
+381 N
-391 VDGIINID
+391 N
-399 NTANDDN
+399 NTNNDDN
-406 HNDNTPDETPIPID
+406 DDDMDSQHTNDHDDIMMDTTMNDLSITEKENNNDISPDETPIPID
-420 NDYQTLLPPPLSLPA
+420 KEYQTLLPPPLSLPA
-435 AIPALRALRQ
+435 AIPALRELQRHIL
-445 QMQRHRDHRKQLR
+445 RHRDHR
-458 KQLESLPRESQLPPS
+458 KQLESLPREPQLPPS

-528 GTDACA
+528 GTDVCA

-658 KKEMPATTNPFA
+658 KKEMPATTNPLA

-712 NFGKKMEGNGGLF
+712 NFGKKTEGNGGLF

-836 NKPAEPNAGLFS
+836 K

>member
-1 MRIYSIS
+1 MR
-8 VNDDS
+8 
-13 CESTLSLNRVD
+13 RV
-24 SYAYPS
+24 A
-30 PIKSVTYNADY
+30 I
-41 GRVCILVEN
+41 VCKVD
-50 RCELLYSTDLAKGEY
+50 LLYFALHAG
-65 KSLITPFK
+65 SL
-73 KDATCCFCMH
+73 
-83 GAFFCFVLR
+83 
-92 IDSILFCGSDTITRI
+92 LFCDSDTITRI
-107 SFTGQISE
+107 SFTGQTSE
-115 QSFSHPILAI
+115 KSFSHPILSI
-125 DAINKSIALLLAN
+125 DTLNDSIALLLSN
-138 GDAVFLFGPD
+138 GEVVFLSGSD
-148 LREESRISIP
+148 LRETSRVTVPCVTESSL
-158 SITETS
+158 
-164 ICTLLWGDA
+164 CTLLWGEA

-181 SSSSLH
+181 SASLH
-187 LFLLSHSSTWSST
+187 LFLLSPQSAT
-200 ELEPLCMP
+200 ELAPICTP
-208 DTGRPFASRWSL
+208 DTGRSFSSRWSL
-220 CFDITLG
+220 GFDAALG

-240 LVSYNDAE
+240 LVSRARGE
-248 WKLLSASDGENV
+248 WRLLSAGDGENV
-260 CVPLDDCFEP
+260 CVPLDESFEP
-270 LAVERMAVVREG
+270 LAVERVAVVRERG
-282 DRSFLLFATD
+282 KSFLFFATE

-297 AGIRRAYDDDVI
+297 AGIRRVCGEEEEEDNDDIHSDDGDEEEDNDDIHSDDGDDGCNDDGEEEEMNDDDEE
-309 ILPTPFDFRENDAD
+309 DMN
-323 DFVFDVDPGC
+323 
-333 VCTTVIN
+333 
-340 MDEDSISLD
+340 DEDS
-349 CPRLFM
+349 
-355 DDEYHYYDENVPS
+355 N
-368 DLGDHSVKDDDAD
+368 
-381 ITFNEYGLPV
+381 N
-391 VDGIINID
+391 N
-399 NTANDDN
+399 NTNNDDN
-406 HNDNTPDETPIPID
+406 DDDMDSQHTNDHDDIMMDTTMNDLSITEKENNNDISPDETPIPID
-420 NDYQTLLPPPLSLPA
+420 NEYQTLIPPPLSLPA
-435 AIPALRALRQ
+435 AIPALRELQRHIL
-445 QMQRHRDHRKQLR
+445 RHRDHR

-642 EKERREK
+642 EKEKEEK
-649 EKEEKERKG
+649 EKERKG
-658 KKEMPATTNPFA
+658 KKEMPATTNPLA

-712 NFGKKMEGNGGLF
+712 NFGKKTEGNGGLF

>member
-1 MRIYSIS
+1 MR
-8 VNDDS
+8 
-13 CESTLSLNRVD
+13 RV
-24 SYAYPS
+24 A
-30 PIKSVTYNADY
+30 I
-41 GRVCILVEN
+41 VCKVD
-50 RCELLYSTDLAKGEY
+50 LLYFALHAG
-65 KSLITPFK
+65 SL
-73 KDATCCFCMH
+73 
-83 GAFFCFVLR
+83 
-92 IDSILFCGSDTITRI
+92 LFCGSDTITRI
-107 SFTGQISE
+107 SFTGQTSE
-115 QSFSHPILAI
+115 KSFSHPILSI
-125 DAINKSIALLLAN
+125 DTLNDSIALLLSN
-138 GDAVFLFGPD
+138 GEVVFLSGSD
-148 LREESRISIP
+148 LRETSRVTVPCVTESSL
-158 SITETS
+158 
-164 ICTLLWGDA
+164 CTLLWGEA

-181 SSSSLH
+181 SASLH
-187 LFLLSHSSTWSST
+187 LFLLSPQSAT
-200 ELEPLCMP
+200 ELAPLCTP
-208 DTGRPFASRWSL
+208 DTGRSFSSRWSL
-220 CFDITLG
+220 GFDAALG

-240 LVSYNDAE
+240 LVSRARGE
-248 WKLLSASDGENV
+248 WRLLSAGDGENV
-260 CVPLDDCFEP
+260 CVPLDESFEP
-270 LAVERMAVVREG
+270 LAVERVAVVRERG
-282 DRSFLLFATD
+282 KSFLFFATE

-297 AGIRRAYDDDVI
+297 AGIRRVCGEEEEEDNDDIHSD
-309 ILPTPFDFRENDAD
+309 DGDEEEDNDDIHSD
-323 DFVFDVDPGC
+323 DGEEEEMNDDEEEDM
-333 VCTTVIN
+333 N
-340 MDEDSISLD
+340 DEDS
-349 CPRLFM
+349 
-355 DDEYHYYDENVPS
+355 N
-368 DLGDHSVKDDDAD
+368 
-381 ITFNEYGLPV
+381 N
-391 VDGIINID
+391 N
-399 NTANDDN
+399 NTNNDDN
-406 HNDNTPDETPIPID
+406 DDDMDSQHTNDHDDIMMDTTMNDLSITEKENNNDISPDETPIPID
-420 NDYQTLLPPPLSLPA
+420 NEYQTLIPPPLSLPA
-435 AIPALRALRQ
+435 AIPALRELQRHIL
-445 QMQRHRDHRKQLR
+445 RHRDHR

-588 SERCREEV
+588 NERCREEV

-658 KKEMPATTNPFA
+658 KKEMPATTNPLA

-712 NFGKKMEGNGGLF
+712 NFGKKTEGNGGLF

-848 KPAEPN
+848 KPA
-854 AGLFSKPAAS
+854 AS

>member
-1 MRIYSIS
+1 MMDTTM
-8 VNDDS
+8 ND
-13 CESTLSLNRVD
+13 L
-24 SYAYPS
+24 
-30 PIKSVTYNADY
+30 
-41 GRVCILVEN
+41 
-50 RCELLYSTDLAKGEY
+50 
-65 KSLITPFK
+65 
-73 KDATCCFCMH
+73 
-83 GAFFCFVLR
+83 
-92 IDSILFCGSDTITRI
+92 
-107 SFTGQISE
+107 
-115 QSFSHPILAI
+115 
-125 DAINKSIALLLAN
+125 
-138 GDAVFLFGPD
+138 
-148 LREESRISIP
+148 
-158 SITETS
+158 SITEK
-164 ICTLLWGDA
+164 
-173 SHLLLGVA
+173 
-181 SSSSLH
+181 
-187 LFLLSHSSTWSST
+187 
-200 ELEPLCMP
+200 ENNN
-208 DTGRPFASRWSL
+208 
-220 CFDITLG
+220 DI
-227 LFVASHAASSELC
+227 S
-240 LVSYNDAE
+240 
-248 WKLLSASDGENV
+248 
-260 CVPLDDCFEP
+260 
-270 LAVERMAVVREG
+270 
-282 DRSFLLFATD
+282 
-292 GEDAA
+292 
-297 AGIRRAYDDDVI
+297 
-309 ILPTPFDFRENDAD
+309 
-323 DFVFDVDPGC
+323 
-333 VCTTVIN
+333 
-340 MDEDSISLD
+340 
-349 CPRLFM
+349 
-355 DDEYHYYDENVPS
+355 
-368 DLGDHSVKDDDAD
+368 
-381 ITFNEYGLPV
+381 
-391 VDGIINID
+391 
-399 NTANDDN
+399 
-406 HNDNTPDETPIPID
+406 PDETPIPID
-420 NDYQTLLPPPLSLPA
+420 NEYQTLLPPPLSLPA
-435 AIPALRALRQ
+435 AIPALRELQRHIL
-445 QMQRHRDHRKQLR
+445 RHRDHR
-458 KQLESLPRESQLPPS
+458 KQLESLPREPQLPPS

-528 GTDACA
+528 GTDVCA

-649 EKEEKERKG
+649 EKEEKERKEKEKG
-658 KKEMPATTNPFA
+658 KKEMPATTNPLA

-693 PAKNTV
+693 PAKNTA
-699 NNGPFNAVTQTSG
+699 NNGPFNAVMQTSG
-712 NFGKKMEGNGGLF
+712 NFGKKTEGNGGLF
-725 GKAGEAQ
+725 GKAGETQ

-751 GNTENPFN
+751 GNTGNPFN

-792 GKPAANGGMFNK
+792 GKPAANGGMLNK

-836 NKPAEPNAGLFS
+836 NKPAEPNAGLF
-848 KPAEPN
+848 N
-854 AGLFSKPAAS
+854 KPAAS
-864 GGLFSSQ
+864 EGLFGSQ

-885 GGQQSAFNAPK
+885 GGQQSAFGAPK

>member
-1 MRIYSIS
+1 MR
-8 VNDDS
+8 
-13 CESTLSLNRVD
+13 RV
-24 SYAYPS
+24 A
-30 PIKSVTYNADY
+30 I
-41 GRVCILVEN
+41 VCKVD
-50 RCELLYSTDLAKGEY
+50 LLYFALHAG
-65 KSLITPFK
+65 SL
-73 KDATCCFCMH
+73 
-83 GAFFCFVLR
+83 
-92 IDSILFCGSDTITRI
+92 LFCGSDTITRI
-107 SFTGQISE
+107 SFTGQTSE
-115 QSFSHPILAI
+115 KSFSHPILSI
-125 DAINKSIALLLAN
+125 DTLNDSIALLLSN
-138 GDAVFLFGPD
+138 GEVVFLSGSD
-148 LREESRISIP
+148 LRETSRVTVPCVTESSL
-158 SITETS
+158 
-164 ICTLLWGDA
+164 CTLLWGEA

-181 SSSSLH
+181 SASLH
-187 LFLLSHSSTWSST
+187 LFLLSPQSAT
-200 ELEPLCMP
+200 ELAPLCTP
-208 DTGRPFASRWSL
+208 DTGCSFSSRWSL
-220 CFDITLG
+220 GFDAALG

-240 LVSYNDAE
+240 LVSRARGE
-248 WKLLSASDGENV
+248 WRLLSAGDGENV
-260 CVPLDDCFEP
+260 CVPLDESFEP
-270 LAVERMAVVREG
+270 LAVERVAVVREG
-282 DRSFLLFATD
+282 GKSFLFFATE

-297 AGIRRAYDDDVI
+297 AGIRRVCGEEEEDDNDDIHSDDGDEEEDNDDIHSDDD
-309 ILPTPFDFRENDAD
+309 DDDMNDD
-323 DFVFDVDPGC
+323 GC
-333 VCTTVIN
+333 N
-340 MDEDSISLD
+340 DMNDEDS
-349 CPRLFM
+349 
-355 DDEYHYYDENVPS
+355 N
-368 DLGDHSVKDDDAD
+368 
-381 ITFNEYGLPV
+381 N
-391 VDGIINID
+391 N
-399 NTANDDN
+399 NTNNDDN
-406 HNDNTPDETPIPID
+406 DDDMDSQHTNDHDDIMMDTTMNDLSITEKENNNDISPDETPIPID
-420 NDYQTLLPPPLSLPA
+420 NEYQTLIPPPLSLPA
-435 AIPALRALRQ
+435 AIPALRELQRHIL
-445 QMQRHRDHRKQLR
+445 RHRDHR

-528 GTDACA
+528 GTDVCA

-649 EKEEKERKG
+649 EKEEKERKEKEKG
-658 KKEMPATTNPFA
+658 KKEMPATTNPLA

-693 PAKNTV
+693 PAKNTA

-712 NFGKKMEGNGGLF
+712 NFGKKTEGNGGLF

-854 AGLFSKPAAS
+854 AGLFNKPAAS
-864 GGLFSSQ
+864 EGLFGSQ

-885 GGQQSAFNAPK
+885 GGQQSAFGAPK

>member
-1 MRIYSIS
+1 MR
-8 VNDDS
+8 
-13 CESTLSLNRVD
+13 RV
-24 SYAYPS
+24 A
-30 PIKSVTYNADY
+30 I
-41 GRVCILVEN
+41 VCKVD
-50 RCELLYSTDLAKGEY
+50 LLYFALHAG
-65 KSLITPFK
+65 SL
-73 KDATCCFCMH
+73 
-83 GAFFCFVLR
+83 
-92 IDSILFCGSDTITRI
+92 LFCGSDTITRI
-107 SFTGQISE
+107 SFTGQTSE
-115 QSFSHPILAI
+115 KSFSHPILSI
-125 DAINKSIALLLAN
+125 DTLNDSIALLLSN
-138 GDAVFLFGPD
+138 GEVVFLSGSD
-148 LREESRISIP
+148 LRETSRVTVPCVTESSL
-158 SITETS
+158 
-164 ICTLLWGDA
+164 CTLLWGEA

-181 SSSSLH
+181 SASLH
-187 LFLLSHSSTWSST
+187 LFLLSPQSAT
-200 ELEPLCMP
+200 ELAPLCTP
-208 DTGRPFASRWSL
+208 DTGRSFSSRWSL
-220 CFDITLG
+220 GFDAALG

-240 LVSYNDAE
+240 LVSRARGE
-248 WKLLSASDGENV
+248 WRLLSAGDGENV
-260 CVPLDDCFEP
+260 CVPLDESFEP
-270 LAVERMAVVREG
+270 LAVERVAVVRERG
-282 DRSFLLFATD
+282 KSFLFFATE

-297 AGIRRAYDDDVI
+297 AGIRRVCGEEEEEDNDDIHSD
-309 ILPTPFDFRENDAD
+309 DGEEEEMNDD
-323 DFVFDVDPGC
+323 EEEDM
-333 VCTTVIN
+333 N
-340 MDEDSISLD
+340 DEDS
-349 CPRLFM
+349 
-355 DDEYHYYDENVPS
+355 N
-368 DLGDHSVKDDDAD
+368 
-381 ITFNEYGLPV
+381 N
-391 VDGIINID
+391 N
-399 NTANDDN
+399 NTNNDDN
-406 HNDNTPDETPIPID
+406 DDDMDSQHTNDHDDIMMDTTMNDLSITEKENNNDISPDETPIPID
-420 NDYQTLLPPPLSLPA
+420 NEYQTLIPPPLSLPA
-435 AIPALRALRQ
+435 AIPALRELQRHIL
-445 QMQRHRDHRKQLR
+445 RHRDHR

-588 SERCREEV
+588 NERCREEV

-642 EKERREK
+642 
-649 EKEEKERKG
+649 G
-658 KKEMPATTNPFA
+658 KKEMPATTNPLA

-712 NFGKKMEGNGGLF
+712 NFGKKTEGNGGLF

-848 KPAEPN
+848 KPA
-854 AGLFSKPAAS
+854 AS

>member
-1 MRIYSIS
+1 MR
-8 VNDDS
+8 
-13 CESTLSLNRVD
+13 RV
-24 SYAYPS
+24 A
-30 PIKSVTYNADY
+30 I
-41 GRVCILVEN
+41 VCKVD
-50 RCELLYSTDLAKGEY
+50 LLYFALHAG
-65 KSLITPFK
+65 SL
-73 KDATCCFCMH
+73 
-83 GAFFCFVLR
+83 
-92 IDSILFCGSDTITRI
+92 LFCGSDTITRI
-107 SFTGQISE
+107 SFTGQTSE
-115 QSFSHPILAI
+115 KSFSHPILSI
-125 DAINKSIALLLAN
+125 DTLNDSIALLLSN
-138 GDAVFLFGPD
+138 GEVVFLSGSD
-148 LREESRISIP
+148 LRETSRVTVPCVTESSL
-158 SITETS
+158 
-164 ICTLLWGDA
+164 CTLLWGEA

-181 SSSSLH
+181 SASLH
-187 LFLLSHSSTWSST
+187 LFLLSPQSAT
-200 ELEPLCMP
+200 ELAPLCTP
-208 DTGRPFASRWSL
+208 DTGRSFSSRWSL
-220 CFDITLG
+220 GFDAALG

-240 LVSYNDAE
+240 LVSRARGE
-248 WKLLSASDGENV
+248 WRLLSAGDGENV
-260 CVPLDDCFEP
+260 CVPLDESFEP
-270 LAVERMAVVREG
+270 LAVERVAVVRERG
-282 DRSFLLFATD
+282 KSFLFFATE

-297 AGIRRAYDDDVI
+297 AGIRSVCGDEEEDD
-309 ILPTPFDFRENDAD
+309 NDDIHSD
-323 DFVFDVDPGC
+323 DGDEEEDNDDIHSDDGDDIHSDDGDEEEDNDDIHSDDGDDGC
-333 VCTTVIN
+333 N
-340 MDEDSISLD
+340 DDGEEEEMNDDEEEDMNDEDS
-349 CPRLFM
+349 
-355 DDEYHYYDENVPS
+355 N
-368 DLGDHSVKDDDAD
+368 
-381 ITFNEYGLPV
+381 N
-391 VDGIINID
+391 N
-399 NTANDDN
+399 NTNNDDN
-406 HNDNTPDETPIPID
+406 DDDMDSQHTNDHDDIMMDTTMNDLSITEKENNNDISPDETPIPID
-420 NDYQTLLPPPLSLPA
+420 NEYQTLIPPPLSLPA
-435 AIPALRALRQ
+435 AIPALRELQRHIL
-445 QMQRHRDHRKQLR
+445 RHRDHR

-566 SLKSRTIASMAQEWR
+566 SLKSRTIASMAQKWR

-658 KKEMPATTNPFA
+658 KKEMPATTNPLA

-712 NFGKKMEGNGGLF
+712 NFGKKTEGNGGLF

-737 GKPAANGGVFNKPA
+737 GKPAANGGMFNKPA

-848 KPAEPN
+848 KPA
-854 AGLFSKPAAS
+854 AS

>member
-1 MRIYSIS
+1 MR
-8 VNDDS
+8 
-13 CESTLSLNRVD
+13 RV
-24 SYAYPS
+24 A
-30 PIKSVTYNADY
+30 I
-41 GRVCILVEN
+41 VCKVD
-50 RCELLYSTDLAKGEY
+50 LLYFALHAG
-65 KSLITPFK
+65 SL
-73 KDATCCFCMH
+73 
-83 GAFFCFVLR
+83 
-92 IDSILFCGSDTITRI
+92 LFCGSDTITRI
-107 SFTGQISE
+107 SFTGQTSE
-115 QSFSHPILAI
+115 KSFSHPILSI
-125 DAINKSIALLLAN
+125 DTLNDSIALLLSN
-138 GDAVFLFGPD
+138 GEVVFLSGSD
-148 LREESRISIP
+148 LRETSRVTVPCVTESSL
-158 SITETS
+158 
-164 ICTLLWGDA
+164 CTLLWGEA

-181 SSSSLH
+181 SASLH
-187 LFLLSHSSTWSST
+187 LFLLSPQSAT
-200 ELEPLCMP
+200 ELAPLCTP
-208 DTGRPFASRWSL
+208 DTGRSFSSRWSL
-220 CFDITLG
+220 GFDAALG

-240 LVSYNDAE
+240 LVSRARGE
-248 WKLLSASDGENV
+248 WRLLSAGDGENV
-260 CVPLDDCFEP
+260 CVPLDESFEP
-270 LAVERMAVVREG
+270 LAVERVAVVRERG
-282 DRSFLLFATD
+282 KSFLFFATE

-297 AGIRRAYDDDVI
+297 AGIRRVCGEEEEDDNDDIHSDDGDEEEDNDDIHSDDGDDIHSDDGDEEEDNDDIHSDDGDDGCNDDGEEEEMNDDDEE
-309 ILPTPFDFRENDAD
+309 DMN
-323 DFVFDVDPGC
+323 
-333 VCTTVIN
+333 
-340 MDEDSISLD
+340 DEDS
-349 CPRLFM
+349 
-355 DDEYHYYDENVPS
+355 N
-368 DLGDHSVKDDDAD
+368 
-381 ITFNEYGLPV
+381 N
-391 VDGIINID
+391 N
-399 NTANDDN
+399 NTNNDDN
-406 HNDNTPDETPIPID
+406 DDDMDSQHTNDHDDIMMDTTMNDLSITEKENNNDISPDETPIPID
-420 NDYQTLLPPPLSLPA
+420 NEYQTLIPPPLSLPA
-435 AIPALRALRQ
+435 AIPALRELQRHIL
-445 QMQRHRDHRKQLR
+445 RHRDHR

-566 SLKSRTIASMAQEWR
+566 SLKSRTIASMAQKWR

-658 KKEMPATTNPFA
+658 KKEMPATTNPLA

-712 NFGKKMEGNGGLF
+712 NFGKKTEGNGGLF

-759 QPAGNGGLFSKPAE
+759 QPAENGGLFSKPAE

-848 KPAEPN
+848 KPA
-854 AGLFSKPAAS
+854 AS

>member
-1 MRIYSIS
+1 MR
-8 VNDDS
+8 
-13 CESTLSLNRVD
+13 RV
-24 SYAYPS
+24 A
-30 PIKSVTYNADY
+30 I
-41 GRVCILVEN
+41 VCKVD
-50 RCELLYSTDLAKGEY
+50 LLYFALHAG
-65 KSLITPFK
+65 SL
-73 KDATCCFCMH
+73 
-83 GAFFCFVLR
+83 
-92 IDSILFCGSDTITRI
+92 LFCGSDTITRI
-107 SFTGQISE
+107 SFTGQTSE
-115 QSFSHPILAI
+115 KSFSPPILPS
-125 DAINKSIALLLAN
+125 DTLHDSIALLLSN
-138 GDAVFLFGPD
+138 GEVVFLSGSD
-148 LREESRISIP
+148 LRETSRVTVPCVTESSL
-158 SITETS
+158 
-164 ICTLLWGDA
+164 CTLLWGEA

-181 SSSSLH
+181 SASLH
-187 LFLLSHSSTWSST
+187 LFLLSPQSAT
-200 ELEPLCMP
+200 ELAPLCTP
-208 DTGRPFASRWSL
+208 DTGRSFSSRWSL
-220 CFDITLG
+220 GFDAALG

-240 LVSYNDAE
+240 LVSRARGE
-248 WKLLSASDGENV
+248 WRLLSAGDGENV
-260 CVPLDDCFEP
+260 CVPLDESFEP
-270 LAVERMAVVREG
+270 LAVERVAVVRERG
-282 DRSFLLFATD
+282 KSFLFFATE

-297 AGIRRAYDDDVI
+297 AGIRSVCGDEEEDD
-309 ILPTPFDFRENDAD
+309 NDDIHSD
-323 DFVFDVDPGC
+323 DGDEEEDNDDIHSDDGDDIHSDDGDEEEDNDDIHSDDGDDGC
-333 VCTTVIN
+333 N
-340 MDEDSISLD
+340 DDGEEEEMNDDEEEDMNDEDS
-349 CPRLFM
+349 
-355 DDEYHYYDENVPS
+355 N
-368 DLGDHSVKDDDAD
+368 
-381 ITFNEYGLPV
+381 N
-391 VDGIINID
+391 N
-399 NTANDDN
+399 NTNNDDN
-406 HNDNTPDETPIPID
+406 DDDMDSQHTNDHDDIMMDTTMNDLSITEKENNNDISPDETPIPID
-420 NDYQTLLPPPLSLPA
+420 NEYQTLIPPPLSLPA
-435 AIPALRALRQ
+435 AIPALRELQRHIL
-445 QMQRHRDHRKQLR
+445 RHRDHR

-566 SLKSRTIASMAQEWR
+566 SLKSRTIASMAQKWR

-658 KKEMPATTNPFA
+658 KKEMPATTNPLA

-712 NFGKKMEGNGGLF
+712 NFGKKTEGNGGLF

-737 GKPAANGGVFNKPA
+737 GKPAANGGMFNKPA

-848 KPAEPN
+848 KPA
-854 AGLFSKPAAS
+854 AS

>member
-1 MRIYSIS
+1 MR
-8 VNDDS
+8 
-13 CESTLSLNRVD
+13 RV
-24 SYAYPS
+24 A
-30 PIKSVTYNADY
+30 I
-41 GRVCILVEN
+41 VCKVD
-50 RCELLYSTDLAKGEY
+50 LLYFALHAG
-65 KSLITPFK
+65 SL
-73 KDATCCFCMH
+73 
-83 GAFFCFVLR
+83 
-92 IDSILFCGSDTITRI
+92 LFCGSDTITRI
-107 SFTGQISE
+107 SFTGQTSE
-115 QSFSHPILAI
+115 KSFSHPILSI
-125 DAINKSIALLLAN
+125 DTLNDSIALLLSN
-138 GDAVFLFGPD
+138 GEVVFLSGSD
-148 LREESRISIP
+148 LRETSRVTVPCVTESSL
-158 SITETS
+158 
-164 ICTLLWGDA
+164 CTLLWGEA

-181 SSSSLH
+181 SASLH
-187 LFLLSHSSTWSST
+187 LFLLSPQSAT
-200 ELEPLCMP
+200 ELAPLCTP
-208 DTGRPFASRWSL
+208 DTGRSFSSRWSL
-220 CFDITLG
+220 GFDAALG

-240 LVSYNDAE
+240 LVSRARGE
-248 WKLLSASDGENV
+248 WRLLSAGDGENV
-260 CVPLDDCFEP
+260 CVPLDESFEP
-270 LAVERMAVVREG
+270 LAVERVAVVRERG
-282 DRSFLLFATD
+282 KSFLFFATE

-297 AGIRRAYDDDVI
+297 AGIRRVCGEEEEDD
-309 ILPTPFDFRENDAD
+309 NDDIHSD
-323 DFVFDVDPGC
+323 DGDEEEDNDDIHSDDGDD
-333 VCTTVIN
+333 IHSDDGEEEEMN
-340 MDEDSISLD
+340 DDEEEDMNDEDS
-349 CPRLFM
+349 
-355 DDEYHYYDENVPS
+355 N
-368 DLGDHSVKDDDAD
+368 
-381 ITFNEYGLPV
+381 N
-391 VDGIINID
+391 N
-399 NTANDDN
+399 NTNNDDN
-406 HNDNTPDETPIPID
+406 DDDMDSQHTNDHDDIMMDTTMNDLSITEKENNNDISPDETPIPID
-420 NDYQTLLPPPLSLPA
+420 NEYQTLIPPPLSLPA
-435 AIPALRALRQ
+435 AIPALRELQRHIL
-445 QMQRHRDHRKQLR
+445 RHRDHR

-566 SLKSRTIASMAQEWR
+566 SLKSRTIASMAQKWR

-658 KKEMPATTNPFA
+658 KKEMPATTNPLA

-712 NFGKKMEGNGGLF
+712 NFGKKTEGNGGLF

>member
-1 MRIYSIS
+1 MR
-8 VNDDS
+8 
-13 CESTLSLNRVD
+13 RV
-24 SYAYPS
+24 A
-30 PIKSVTYNADY
+30 I
-41 GRVCILVEN
+41 VCKVD
-50 RCELLYSTDLAKGEY
+50 LLYFALHAG
-65 KSLITPFK
+65 SL
-73 KDATCCFCMH
+73 
-83 GAFFCFVLR
+83 
-92 IDSILFCGSDTITRI
+92 LFCGSDTITRI
-107 SFTGQISE
+107 SFTGQTSE
-115 QSFSHPILAI
+115 KSFSHPILSI
-125 DAINKSIALLLAN
+125 DTLNDSIALLLSN
-138 GDAVFLFGPD
+138 GEVVFLSGSD
-148 LREESRISIP
+148 LRETSRVTVPCVTESSL
-158 SITETS
+158 
-164 ICTLLWGDA
+164 CTLLWGEA

-181 SSSSLH
+181 SASLH
-187 LFLLSHSSTWSST
+187 LFLLSPQSAT
-200 ELEPLCMP
+200 ELAPLCTP
-208 DTGRPFASRWSL
+208 DTGCSFSSRWSFG
-220 CFDITLG
+220 FDAALG

-240 LVSYNDAE
+240 LVNRARGE
-248 WKLLSASDGENV
+248 WRLLSAGDGENV
-260 CVPLDDCFEP
+260 CVPLDESFEP
-270 LAVERMAVVREG
+270 LAVERVAVVREG
-282 DRSFLLFATD
+282 GKSFLFFATE

-297 AGIRRAYDDDVI
+297 AGIRRVCGDEEENDNDDIHSDDGCNDDD
-309 ILPTPFDFRENDAD
+309 DDDMNDD
-323 DFVFDVDPGC
+323 GC
-333 VCTTVIN
+333 N
-340 MDEDSISLD
+340 DMNDEDG
-349 CPRLFM
+349 
-355 DDEYHYYDENVPS
+355 N
-368 DLGDHSVKDDDAD
+368 
-381 ITFNEYGLPV
+381 N
-391 VDGIINID
+391 N
-399 NTANDDN
+399 NTNNDDN
-406 HNDNTPDETPIPID
+406 DDDMDSQHTNDHDDIMMDTTMNDLSITEKENNNDISPDETPIPID
-420 NDYQTLLPPPLSLPA
+420 KEYQTLLPPPLSLPA
-435 AIPALRALRQ
+435 AIPALRELQRHIL
-445 QMQRHRDHRKQLR
+445 RHRDHR
-458 KQLESLPRESQLPPS
+458 KQLESLPREPQLPPS

-528 GTDACA
+528 GTDVCA

-642 EKERREK
+642 EKEKERREKEK
-649 EKEEKERKG
+649 EKEEKERKEKEEKERKEKEKG
-658 KKEMPATTNPFA
+658 KKEMPATTNPLA

-693 PAKNTV
+693 PAKNTA

-712 NFGKKMEGNGGLF
+712 NFGKKTEGNGGLF

-751 GNTENPFN
+751 GNTGNPFN

-848 KPAEPN
+848 KPAASE
-854 AGLFSKPAAS
+854 GLF
-864 GGLFSSQ
+864 GSQ

>member
-1 MRIYSIS
+1 MR
-8 VNDDS
+8 
-13 CESTLSLNRVD
+13 RV
-24 SYAYPS
+24 A
-30 PIKSVTYNADY
+30 I
-41 GRVCILVEN
+41 VCKVD
-50 RCELLYSTDLAKGEY
+50 LLYFALHAG
-65 KSLITPFK
+65 SL
-73 KDATCCFCMH
+73 
-83 GAFFCFVLR
+83 
-92 IDSILFCGSDTITRI
+92 LFCGSDTITRI
-107 SFTGQISE
+107 SFTGQTSE
-115 QSFSHPILAI
+115 KSFSHPILSI
-125 DAINKSIALLLAN
+125 DTLNDSIALLLSN
-138 GDAVFLFGPD
+138 GEVVLLSGSD
-148 LREESRISIP
+148 LRETSRVTVPCVTESSL
-158 SITETS
+158 
-164 ICTLLWGDA
+164 CTLLWGEA

-181 SSSSLH
+181 SASLH
-187 LFLLSHSSTWSST
+187 LFLLSPQSAT
-200 ELEPLCMP
+200 ELAPLCTP
-208 DTGRPFASRWSL
+208 DTGCSFSSRWSFG
-220 CFDITLG
+220 FDAALG

-240 LVSYNDAE
+240 LVNRARGE
-248 WKLLSASDGENV
+248 WRLLSAGDGENV
-260 CVPLDDCFEP
+260 CVPLDESFEP
-270 LAVERMAVVREG
+270 LAVERVAVVREG
-282 DRSFLLFATD
+282 GKSFLFFATE

-297 AGIRRAYDDDVI
+297 AGIRRVCGDEEENDNDDIHSDDGCNDDD
-309 ILPTPFDFRENDAD
+309 DDDMNDD
-323 DFVFDVDPGC
+323 GC
-333 VCTTVIN
+333 N
-340 MDEDSISLD
+340 DMNDEDG
-349 CPRLFM
+349 
-355 DDEYHYYDENVPS
+355 N
-368 DLGDHSVKDDDAD
+368 
-381 ITFNEYGLPV
+381 N
-391 VDGIINID
+391 N
-399 NTANDDN
+399 NTNNDDN
-406 HNDNTPDETPIPID
+406 DDDMDSQHTNDHDDIMMDTTMNDLSITEKENNNDISPDETPIPID
-420 NDYQTLLPPPLSLPA
+420 KEYQTLLPPPLSLPA
-435 AIPALRALRQ
+435 AIPALRELQRHIL
-445 QMQRHRDHRKQLR
+445 RHRDHR
-458 KQLESLPRESQLPPS
+458 KQLESLPREPQLPPS

-528 GTDACA
+528 GTDVCA

-637 EKERK
+637 EKERR

-649 EKEEKERKG
+649 EKEKEEKERKEKEEKG
-658 KKEMPATTNPFA
+658 KKEMPATTNPLA

-693 PAKNTV
+693 PAKNTA

-712 NFGKKMEGNGGLF
+712 NFGKKTEGNGGLF

-751 GNTENPFN
+751 GNTGNPFN

-848 KPAEPN
+848 KPAASE
-854 AGLFSKPAAS
+854 GLF
-864 GGLFSSQ
+864 GSQ

>member
-1 MRIYSIS
+1 MR
-8 VNDDS
+8 
-13 CESTLSLNRVD
+13 RV
-24 SYAYPS
+24 A
-30 PIKSVTYNADY
+30 I
-41 GRVCILVEN
+41 VCKVD
-50 RCELLYSTDLAKGEY
+50 LLYFALHAG
-65 KSLITPFK
+65 SL
-73 KDATCCFCMH
+73 
-83 GAFFCFVLR
+83 
-92 IDSILFCGSDTITRI
+92 LFCGSDTITRI
-107 SFTGQISE
+107 SFTGQTSE
-115 QSFSHPILAI
+115 KSFSHPILSI
-125 DAINKSIALLLAN
+125 DTLNDSIALLLSN
-138 GDAVFLFGPD
+138 GEVVFLSGSD
-148 LREESRISIP
+148 LRETSRVTVPCVTESSL
-158 SITETS
+158 
-164 ICTLLWGDA
+164 CTLLWGEA

-181 SSSSLH
+181 SASLH
-187 LFLLSHSSTWSST
+187 LFLLSPQSAT
-200 ELEPLCMP
+200 ELAPLCTP
-208 DTGRPFASRWSL
+208 DTGCSFSSRWSFG
-220 CFDITLG
+220 FDAALG

-240 LVSYNDAE
+240 LVNRARGE
-248 WKLLSASDGENV
+248 WRLLSAGDGENV
-260 CVPLDDCFEP
+260 CVPLDESFEP
-270 LAVERMAVVREG
+270 LAVERVAVVREG
-282 DRSFLLFATD
+282 GKSFLFFATE

-297 AGIRRAYDDDVI
+297 AGIRRVCGDEEENDNDDIHSDDGCNDDD
-309 ILPTPFDFRENDAD
+309 DDDMNDD
-323 DFVFDVDPGC
+323 GC
-333 VCTTVIN
+333 N
-340 MDEDSISLD
+340 DMNDEDG
-349 CPRLFM
+349 
-355 DDEYHYYDENVPS
+355 N
-368 DLGDHSVKDDDAD
+368 
-381 ITFNEYGLPV
+381 N
-391 VDGIINID
+391 N
-399 NTANDDN
+399 NTNNDDN
-406 HNDNTPDETPIPID
+406 DDDMDSQHTNDHDDIMMDTTMNDLSITEKENNNDISPDETPIPID
-420 NDYQTLLPPPLSLPA
+420 KEYQTLLPPPLSLPA
-435 AIPALRALRQ
+435 AIPALRELQRHIL
-445 QMQRHRDHRKQLR
+445 RHRDHR
-458 KQLESLPRESQLPPS
+458 KQLESLPREPQLPPS

-528 GTDACA
+528 GTDVCA

-637 EKERK
+637 EKERR

-649 EKEEKERKG
+649 EKEKEEKERKEKEEKG
-658 KKEMPATTNPFA
+658 KKEMPATTNPLA

-693 PAKNTV
+693 PAKNTA

-712 NFGKKMEGNGGLF
+712 NFGKKTEGNGGLF

-751 GNTENPFN
+751 GNTGNPFN

-848 KPAEPN
+848 KPAASE
-854 AGLFSKPAAS
+854 GLF
-864 GGLFSSQ
+864 GSQ

-876 QQSQGGLFG
+876 QQSQGGLFS

>member
-1 MRIYSIS
+1 MR
-8 VNDDS
+8 
-13 CESTLSLNRVD
+13 RV
-24 SYAYPS
+24 A
-30 PIKSVTYNADY
+30 I
-41 GRVCILVEN
+41 VCKVD
-50 RCELLYSTDLAKGEY
+50 LLYFALHAG
-65 KSLITPFK
+65 SL
-73 KDATCCFCMH
+73 
-83 GAFFCFVLR
+83 
-92 IDSILFCGSDTITRI
+92 LFCGSDTITRI
-107 SFTGQISE
+107 SFTGQTSE
-115 QSFSHPILAI
+115 KSFSHPILSI
-125 DAINKSIALLLAN
+125 DTLNDSIALLLSN
-138 GDAVFLFGPD
+138 GEVVFLSGSD
-148 LREESRISIP
+148 LRETSRVTVPCVTESSL
-158 SITETS
+158 
-164 ICTLLWGDA
+164 CTLLWGEA

-181 SSSSLH
+181 SASLH
-187 LFLLSHSSTWSST
+187 LFLLSPQSAT
-200 ELEPLCMP
+200 ELAPLCTP
-208 DTGRPFASRWSL
+208 DTGRSFSSRWSL
-220 CFDITLG
+220 GFDAALG

-240 LVSYNDAE
+240 LVSRARGE
-248 WKLLSASDGENV
+248 WRLLSAGDGENV
-260 CVPLDDCFEP
+260 CVPLDEGFEP
-270 LAVERMAVVREG
+270 LAVERVAVVRERG
-282 DRSFLLFATD
+282 KSFLFFATE

-297 AGIRRAYDDDVI
+297 AGIRRVCGEEEEDD
-309 ILPTPFDFRENDAD
+309 NDDIHSD
-323 DFVFDVDPGC
+323 DGDDIHSDDGDDGC
-333 VCTTVIN
+333 N
-340 MDEDSISLD
+340 DDGEEEEMNDDEEEDMNDEDS
-349 CPRLFM
+349 
-355 DDEYHYYDENVPS
+355 N
-368 DLGDHSVKDDDAD
+368 
-381 ITFNEYGLPV
+381 N
-391 VDGIINID
+391 N
-399 NTANDDN
+399 NTNNDDN
-406 HNDNTPDETPIPID
+406 DDDMDSQHTNDHDDIMMDTTMNDLSITEKENNNDISPDETPIPID
-420 NDYQTLLPPPLSLPA
+420 NEYQTLIPPPLSLPA
-435 AIPALRALRQ
+435 AIPALRELQRHIL
-445 QMQRHRDHRKQLR
+445 RHRDHR

-566 SLKSRTIASMAQEWR
+566 SLKSRTIASMAQKWR

-658 KKEMPATTNPFA
+658 KKEMPATTNPLA

-712 NFGKKMEGNGGLF
+712 NFGKKTEGNGGLF

-848 KPAEPN
+848 KPA
-854 AGLFSKPAAS
+854 AS

>member
-1 MRIYSIS
+1 MR
-8 VNDDS
+8 
-13 CESTLSLNRVD
+13 RV
-24 SYAYPS
+24 A
-30 PIKSVTYNADY
+30 I
-41 GRVCILVEN
+41 VCKVD
-50 RCELLYSTDLAKGEY
+50 LLYFALHAG
-65 KSLITPFK
+65 SL
-73 KDATCCFCMH
+73 
-83 GAFFCFVLR
+83 
-92 IDSILFCGSDTITRI
+92 LFCGSDTITRI
-107 SFTGQISE
+107 SFTGQTSE
-115 QSFSHPILAI
+115 KSFSHPILSI
-125 DAINKSIALLLAN
+125 DTLNDSIALLLSN
-138 GDAVFLFGPD
+138 GEVVFLSGSD
-148 LREESRISIP
+148 LRETSRVTVPCVTESSL
-158 SITETS
+158 
-164 ICTLLWGDA
+164 CTLLWGEA

-181 SSSSLH
+181 SASLH
-187 LFLLSHSSTWSST
+187 LFLLSPQSAT
-200 ELEPLCMP
+200 ELAPLCTP
-208 DTGRPFASRWSL
+208 DTGCSFSSRWSFG
-220 CFDITLG
+220 FDAALG

-240 LVSYNDAE
+240 LVNRARGE
-248 WKLLSASDGENV
+248 WRLLSAGDGENV
-260 CVPLDDCFEP
+260 CVPLDESFEP
-270 LAVERMAVVREG
+270 LAVERVAVVREG
-282 DRSFLLFATD
+282 GKSFLFFATE

-297 AGIRRAYDDDVI
+297 AGIRRVCGDEEENDNDDIHSDDGCNDDD
-309 ILPTPFDFRENDAD
+309 DDDMNDD
-323 DFVFDVDPGC
+323 GC
-333 VCTTVIN
+333 N
-340 MDEDSISLD
+340 DMNDEDG
-349 CPRLFM
+349 
-355 DDEYHYYDENVPS
+355 N
-368 DLGDHSVKDDDAD
+368 
-381 ITFNEYGLPV
+381 N
-391 VDGIINID
+391 N
-399 NTANDDN
+399 NTNNDDN
-406 HNDNTPDETPIPID
+406 DDDMDSQHTNDHDDIMMDTTMNDLSITEKENNNDISPDETPIPID
-420 NDYQTLLPPPLSLPA
+420 KEYQTLLPPPLSLPA
-435 AIPALRALRQ
+435 AIPALRELQRHIL
-445 QMQRHRDHRKQLR
+445 RHRDHR
-458 KQLESLPRESQLPPS
+458 KQLESLPREPQLPPS

-528 GTDACA
+528 GTDVCA

-658 KKEMPATTNPFA
+658 KKEMPATTNPLA

-712 NFGKKMEGNGGLF
+712 NFGKKTEGNGGLF

-737 GKPAANGGVFNKPA
+737 GKPAANGGVFNQPA

-848 KPAEPN
+848 KPA
-854 AGLFSKPAAS
+854 AS

>member
-1 MRIYSIS
+1 MR
-8 VNDDS
+8 
-13 CESTLSLNRVD
+13 RV
-24 SYAYPS
+24 A
-30 PIKSVTYNADY
+30 I
-41 GRVCILVEN
+41 VCKVD
-50 RCELLYSTDLAKGEY
+50 LLYFALHAG
-65 KSLITPFK
+65 SL
-73 KDATCCFCMH
+73 
-83 GAFFCFVLR
+83 
-92 IDSILFCGSDTITRI
+92 LFCGSDTITRI
-107 SFTGQISE
+107 SFTGQTSE
-115 QSFSHPILAI
+115 KSFSHPILSI
-125 DAINKSIALLLAN
+125 DTLNDSIALLLSN
-138 GDAVFLFGPD
+138 GEVVFLSGSD
-148 LREESRISIP
+148 LRETSRVTVPCVTESSL
-158 SITETS
+158 
-164 ICTLLWGDA
+164 CTLLWGEA

-181 SSSSLH
+181 SASLH
-187 LFLLSHSSTWSST
+187 LFLLSPQSAT
-200 ELEPLCMP
+200 ELAPLCTP
-208 DTGRPFASRWSL
+208 DTGRSFSSRWSL
-220 CFDITLG
+220 GFDAALG

-240 LVSYNDAE
+240 LVSRARGE
-248 WKLLSASDGENV
+248 WRLLSAGDGENV
-260 CVPLDDCFEP
+260 CVPLDESFEP
-270 LAVERMAVVREG
+270 LAVERVAVVRERG
-282 DRSFLLFATD
+282 KSFLFFATE

-297 AGIRRAYDDDVI
+297 AGIRRVCGEEEEDD
-309 ILPTPFDFRENDAD
+309 NDDIHSD
-323 DFVFDVDPGC
+323 DGDDIHSDDGDDGC
-333 VCTTVIN
+333 N
-340 MDEDSISLD
+340 DDGEEEEMNDDEEEDMNDEDS
-349 CPRLFM
+349 
-355 DDEYHYYDENVPS
+355 N
-368 DLGDHSVKDDDAD
+368 
-381 ITFNEYGLPV
+381 N
-391 VDGIINID
+391 N
-399 NTANDDN
+399 NTNNDDN
-406 HNDNTPDETPIPID
+406 DDDMDSQHTNDHDDIMMDTTMNDLSITEKENNNDISPDETPIPID

-566 SLKSRTIASMAQEWR
+566 SLKSRTIASMAQKWR

-658 KKEMPATTNPFA
+658 KKEMPATTNPLA

-712 NFGKKMEGNGGLF
+712 NFGKKTEGNGGLF

-848 KPAEPN
+848 KPA
-854 AGLFSKPAAS
+854 AS

>member
-1 MRIYSIS
+1 MR
-8 VNDDS
+8 
-13 CESTLSLNRVD
+13 RV
-24 SYAYPS
+24 A
-30 PIKSVTYNADY
+30 I
-41 GRVCILVEN
+41 VCKVD
-50 RCELLYSTDLAKGEY
+50 LLY
-65 KSLITPFK
+65 
-73 KDATCCFCMH
+73 
-83 GAFFCFVLR
+83 FVLHAG
-92 IDSILFCGSDTITRI
+92 SLLFCGSDTITRI
-107 SFTGQISE
+107 SFTGQTSE
-115 QSFSHPILAI
+115 KSFSHPILSI
-125 DAINKSIALLLAN
+125 DTLNDSIALLLSN
-138 GDAVFLFGPD
+138 GEVVFLSGSD
-148 LREESRISIP
+148 LRETSRVTVPCVTESSL
-158 SITETS
+158 
-164 ICTLLWGDA
+164 CTLLWGEA

-181 SSSSLH
+181 SASLH
-187 LFLLSHSSTWSST
+187 LFLLSPQSAT
-200 ELEPLCMP
+200 ELAPLCTP
-208 DTGRPFASRWSL
+208 DTGRSFSSRWSL
-220 CFDITLG
+220 GFDAALG

-240 LVSYNDAE
+240 LVSRARGE
-248 WKLLSASDGENV
+248 WRLLSAGDGENV
-260 CVPLDDCFEP
+260 CVPLDEGFEP
-270 LAVERMAVVREG
+270 LAVERVAVVREG
-282 DRSFLLFATD
+282 GKSFLFFATE

-297 AGIRRAYDDDVI
+297 AGIRRVCGEEEEMNDDDI
-309 ILPTPFDFRENDAD
+309 HSDDDDDGCNDGCNDGDEEEMND
-323 DFVFDVDPGC
+323 DIHSDDGDDGCNDGDDDGDDDDMNDDGCNDGDDGCNDGDVGC
-333 VCTTVIN
+333 NDDDDDDMNDDGCN
-340 MDEDSISLD
+340 DGDDGCNDGDDGCNDDDDDDMNDDGCNDMNDEDS
-349 CPRLFM
+349 
-355 DDEYHYYDENVPS
+355 N
-368 DLGDHSVKDDDAD
+368 
-381 ITFNEYGLPV
+381 N
-391 VDGIINID
+391 N
-399 NTANDDN
+399 NTNNDDN
-406 HNDNTPDETPIPID
+406 DDDMDSQHTNDHDDIMMDTTMNDLSITEKENSNDISPDETPIPID
-420 NDYQTLLPPPLSLPA
+420 KEYQTLLPPPLSLPA
-435 AIPALRALRQ
+435 AIPALRELQRHIL
-445 QMQRHRDHRKQLR
+445 RHRDHR
-458 KQLESLPRESQLPPS
+458 KQLESLPREPQLPPS

-528 GTDACA
+528 GTDVCA

-658 KKEMPATTNPFA
+658 KKEMPATTNPLA

-712 NFGKKMEGNGGLF
+712 NFGKKTEGNGGLF

-828 AESGSGMF
+828 AENQIGGLFGKPAESGSGMF
-836 NKPAEPNAGLFS
+836 N

-885 GGQQSAFNAPK
+885 GGQQSAFGAPK

>member
-1 MRIYSIS
+1 MR
-8 VNDDS
+8 
-13 CESTLSLNRVD
+13 RV
-24 SYAYPS
+24 A
-30 PIKSVTYNADY
+30 I
-41 GRVCILVEN
+41 VCKVD
-50 RCELLYSTDLAKGEY
+50 LLYFALHAG
-65 KSLITPFK
+65 SL
-73 KDATCCFCMH
+73 
-83 GAFFCFVLR
+83 
-92 IDSILFCGSDTITRI
+92 LFCGSDTITRI
-107 SFTGQISE
+107 SFTGQTSE
-115 QSFSHPILAI
+115 KSFSHPILSI
-125 DAINKSIALLLAN
+125 DTLNDSIALLLSN
-138 GDAVFLFGPD
+138 GEVVFLSGSD
-148 LREESRISIP
+148 LRETSRVTVPCVTESSL
-158 SITETS
+158 
-164 ICTLLWGDA
+164 CTLLWGEA

-181 SSSSLH
+181 SASLH
-187 LFLLSHSSTWSST
+187 LFLLSPQSAT
-200 ELEPLCMP
+200 ELAPLCTP
-208 DTGRPFASRWSL
+208 DTGRSFSSRWSL
-220 CFDITLG
+220 GFDAALG

-240 LVSYNDAE
+240 LVSRARGE
-248 WKLLSASDGENV
+248 WRLLSAGDGENV
-260 CVPLDDCFEP
+260 CVPLDESFEP
-270 LAVERMAVVREG
+270 LAVERVAVVREG
-282 DRSFLLFATD
+282 GKSFLFFATE

-297 AGIRRAYDDDVI
+297 AGIRRVCGEEEEMNDIGCNDDGCNDDD
-309 ILPTPFDFRENDAD
+309 DDGEEEEMNDDIHSD
-323 DFVFDVDPGC
+323 DGC
-333 VCTTVIN
+333 NDDDDDDMNDDGCN
-340 MDEDSISLD
+340 DMNDEDS
-349 CPRLFM
+349 
-355 DDEYHYYDENVPS
+355 N
-368 DLGDHSVKDDDAD
+368 
-381 ITFNEYGLPV
+381 N
-391 VDGIINID
+391 N
-399 NTANDDN
+399 NTNNDDN
-406 HNDNTPDETPIPID
+406 DDDMDSQHTNDHDDIMMDTTMNDLSITEKENNNDISPDETPIPID
-420 NDYQTLLPPPLSLPA
+420 KEYQTLIPPPLSLPA
-435 AIPALRALRQ
+435 AIPALRELQRHIL
-445 QMQRHRDHRKQLR
+445 RHRDHR
-458 KQLESLPRESQLPPS
+458 KQLESLPREPQLPPS

-642 EKERREK
+642 EKEK
-649 EKEEKERKG
+649 EKEEKERKEKEKG
-658 KKEMPATTNPFA
+658 KKEMPATTNPLA

-693 PAKNTV
+693 PAKNTA

-712 NFGKKMEGNGGLF
+712 NFGKKTEGNGGLF

-751 GNTENPFN
+751 GNTGNPFN

-836 NKPAEPNAGLFS
+836 
-848 KPAEPN
+848 
-854 AGLFSKPAAS
+854 SKPAAS
-864 GGLFSSQ
+864 EGLFGSQ

-885 GGQQSAFNAPK
+885 GGQQSSFGAPK